1 MNRIHGHHIS
11 PPVTFLGN
19 NSIGKLCQEPFR
31 VEKSFLWG
39 LPGYPGFYEGYKKW
53 KRLMA
58 SLKNVYIL
66 VLLPK
71 KAKAFGL
78 AFIIALLYGLQ
89 PGLVVS

>member
-1 MNRIHGHHIS
+1 M
-11 PPVTFLGN
+11 
-19 NSIGKLCQEPFR
+19 CQEPPFR
-31 VEKSFLWG
+31 EKVFCGG

-89 PGLVVS
+89 PGLVCFITNKVFQ